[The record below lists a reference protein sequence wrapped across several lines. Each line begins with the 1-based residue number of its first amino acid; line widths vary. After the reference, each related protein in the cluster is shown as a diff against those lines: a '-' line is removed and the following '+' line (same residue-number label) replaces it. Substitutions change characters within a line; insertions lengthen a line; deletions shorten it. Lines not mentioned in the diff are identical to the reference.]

1 MKVFISRDIPAQGID
16 LLRAEGFEVTV
27 WQVDRP
33 LTQPEL
39 IENAKQHDALV
50 CMFSDKI
57 DKVFAFRARA
67 NETHIADQHIP

>member
-1 MKVFISRDIPAQGID
+1 MKVFASRDIPTQGID

-39 IENAKQHDALV
+39 IGYAKQSDTLL
-50 CMFSDKI
+50 CMFSK
-57 DKVFAFRARA
+57 
-67 NETHIADQHIP
+67 